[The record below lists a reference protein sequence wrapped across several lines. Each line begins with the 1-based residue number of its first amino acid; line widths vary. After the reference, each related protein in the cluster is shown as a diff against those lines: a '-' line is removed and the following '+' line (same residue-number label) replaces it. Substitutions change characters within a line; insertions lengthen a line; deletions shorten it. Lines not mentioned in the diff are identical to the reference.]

1 MGIFS
6 NRSVSLLTKH
16 GKESVI
22 AEALGSKVGCL
33 VQQTDGYDTDLLG
46 TFTQETPRYGTQLDA
61 ARKKAAIGMDLLK
74 LSLGLANE
82 GAFVTDPYAGML
94 PWNNELIV
102 LIDQQHQLEIT
113 GFSGAPA
120 QNENSYV
127 SHWEE
132 MERFAESALFPSHYL
147 VVKPTDEYH
156 PQSKKGIH
164 TLTELKEAFE
174 WAKSL
179 STKGVV
185 YVEND
190 LRAFANPTRMENI
203 RRAAVDLANKMIS
216 LCPQCQTPGF
226 WIKDIKRGLP
236 CNACGLAT
244 DQEITKIWGCAH
256 CKYEEME
263 ALKELK
269 FAHPSKCHHCN
280 P

>member
-6 NRSVSLLTKH
+6 NRSISLLTKH

-22 AEALGSKVGCL
+22 AEALNEKVTCL
-33 VQQTDGYDTDLLG
+33 VQQTAGYDTDLLG

-74 LSLGLANE
+74 LDLGLANE
-82 GAFVTDPYAGML
+82 GAFVTDPLAGLM

-102 LIDQQHQLEIT
+102 LIDQKNQLEIT

-127 SHWEE
+127 NHWEE
-132 MERFAESALFPSHYL
+132 MQRFADSALFPSHYL
-147 VVKPTDEYH
+147 VIKPTDEYH
-156 PQSKKGIH
+156 PQSKKGIR

-174 WAKSL
+174 WAKAL
-179 STKGVV
+179 STEGIV

-244 DQEITKIWGCAH
+244 DQEITKIWGCTQCGH
-256 CKYEEME
+256 EEME
-263 ALKELK
+263 AMKELK
-269 FAHPSKCHHCN
+269 FADPSKCHHCN